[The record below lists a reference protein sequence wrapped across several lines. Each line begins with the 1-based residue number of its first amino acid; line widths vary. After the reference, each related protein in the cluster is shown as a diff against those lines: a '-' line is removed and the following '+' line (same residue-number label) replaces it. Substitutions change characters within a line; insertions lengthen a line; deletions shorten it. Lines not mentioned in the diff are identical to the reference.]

1 MYQDRPYQT
10 ACGEAN
16 LADYDK
22 GVRRMLNVMATGTGK
37 TVTFAR
43 LKELFKSRLP
53 GQMMVVSHTEEL
65 VQQNAAKLR
74 DVNPSLK
81 VGVEM
86 AGIYAEGT
94 DDIISASVQTLGR
107 LGTRRLDKFN
117 RDMVDKLVV
126 DEAHHSTTDAYRRVL
141 DWSGV
146 LNDDSDKL
154 LVGVTA
160 TPQRTDGVTLE
171 GAYEKISYVY
181 GIRQA
186 ISDGWLCRIRG
197 FRITTDTTLDVSKS
211 AGDFVK
217 SELALAVNTDERNKR
232 VVDGWVKLGGQR
244 KTIAFTVDIDHAVKL
259 AEEFKSRGISA
270 EAVWGDDPERAAKLE
285 RHRNGDST
293 VLCNCSV
300 LAEGYDDPSIACV
313 LLARPTAS
321 PVLFAQMVGRGTR
334 LYEGKVD
341 LLVIDVVDATVS
353 HSIVT
358 LPTLMGLANALDL
371 NGGDLLEAVEA
382 LEAAQADNPT
392 VDFSKL
398 ESLAGLKQLIEQVN
412 MLEVRFPPEVEA
424 SSDLTWFRA
433 VDGGYRM
440 NIPAEGE
447 GQGFVRVFENT
458 LGQWELAGKIN
469 GEEFHGKRTTME
481 DAFKT
486 CDEQVRKRV
495 NKLTIQYLLREAT
508 WHGKPVTKGQIQMLA
523 RLFPKR
529 LFPISQM
536 TSGQASKIISER
548 LARR

>member
-1 MYQDRPYQT
+1 
-10 ACGEAN
+10 
-16 LADYDK
+16 
-22 GVRRMLNVMATGTGK
+22 MATGTGK
-37 TVTFAR
+37 TVVAAK
-43 LKELFKSRLP
+43 LIPEMASRLP
-53 GQMMVVSHTEEL
+53 NRQTFMLSHTDEL
-65 VQQNAAKLR
+65 VRQNAAKLQA
-74 DVNPSLK
+74 VNSNLK
-81 VGVEM
+81 VGIEM
-86 AGIYAEGT
+86 AGQNA
-94 DDIISASVQTLGR
+94 DANSDVISGSVATLGR
-107 LGTRRLDKFN
+107 AGSKRLDKFN
-117 RDMVDKLVV
+117 RGMVGTIVV
-126 DEAHHSTTDAYRRVL
+126 DEAHHSITDAYQRVL
-141 DWSGV
+141 NWSG
-146 LNDDSDKL
+146 LLSPTTSGL
-154 LVGVTA
+154 LVGITA
-160 TPQRTDGVTLE
+160 TPARADGVTLE
-171 GAYEKISYVY
+171 GTYEKISYVY

-197 FRITTDTTLDVSKS
+197 FRVTTDTTIDVSKS

-232 VVDGWVKLGGQR
+232 VVDGWIKLGGQR
-244 KTIAFTVDIDHAVKL
+244 KTIAFTVDIEHAVKL

-285 RHRNGDST
+285 RHRNGDIA

-300 LAEGYDDPSIACV
+300 LTEGYDDPSIACV

-353 HSIVT
+353 HSVVT
-358 LPTLMGLANALDL
+358 LPTLMGLANVLDL

-424 SSDLTWFRA
+424 ASDLTWFRA
-433 VDGGYRM
+433 VDGGYKM
-440 NIPAEGE
+440 LVPAEGE